1 MVVSWLA
8 HSISPSV
15 KRSIL
20 WMDDACDIWKNLK
33 LRYSQRD
40 LLRIFELK
48 QDMASIRQGDKTIVD
63 YFTRLYIIWDELE
76 SYRLDPICT
85 CDPKCTCDT
94 LISVMERKKKDCVM
108 QFIRGLNNQFRNVR
122 SNVLMMDPLP
132 SIAKVFSYAVQQE
145 RKINNN
151 DVIGNTSLVNET
163 STTSSNLG
171 YSCTYCGKDNQSTD
185 KCYRKNGFP

>member
-1 MVVSWLA
+1 MSYFFNE
-8 HSISPSV
+8 SIF
-15 KRSIL
+15 IL
-20 WMDDACDIWKNLK
+20 
-33 LRYSQRD
+33 
-40 LLRIFELK
+40 
-48 QDMASIRQGDKTIVD
+48 
-63 YFTRLYIIWDELE
+63 
-76 SYRLDPICT
+76 
-85 CDPKCTCDT
+85 
-94 LISVMERKKKDCVM
+94 KKSSTNFF
-108 QFIRGLNNQFRNVR
+108 FIRGLNNQFRNVR